1 MLAADDLLYDNV
13 PMSKKWKALLLI
25 GCGILIVLVALVYDV
40 YEQTFRQIN
49 PAPLPVEVAGLPL
62 EGRTYGGPA
71 LAELSRMH
79 GQEFQLTQGAVGSYG
94 EATLYV
100 AGTPLRYMAGRMM
113 VDMREKIVRSES
125 PFTPLGEL
133 KYGSR
138 TVYELVGMGQQH
150 YYFRS
155 GNLVIWLAA
164 NEQAAEMALQ
174 EALDFYP

>member
-1 MLAADDLLYDNV
+1 MLATGDLLYDNV
-13 PMSKKWKALLLI
+13 AMSKKWTALLLI
-25 GCGILIVLVALVYDV
+25 GCGILIFLMALVYAG
-40 YEQTFRQIN
+40 YEQRFKQIN
-49 PAPLPVEVAGLPL
+49 PAPLPGEVAGLSL

-71 LAELSRMH
+71 LAELSWMH

-94 EATLYV
+94 EVTLYV
-100 AGTPLRYMAGRMM
+100 AGTPLSFMAGWMM
-113 VDMREKIVRSES
+113 VDMRDKIARSES
-125 PFTPLGEL
+125 PFTPLTER

-164 NEQAAEMALQ
+164 NEQLAELALQ

>member
-1 MLAADDLLYDNV
+1 MLATGDLLYDNDA
-13 PMSKKWKALLLI
+13 MSKKWTALLLI
-25 GCGILIVLVALVYDV
+25 GCGILIVLMALVYGV
-40 YEQTFRQIN
+40 YEQKVKQIN
-49 PAPLPVEVAGLPL
+49 PASLPGEVAGLPL
-62 EGRTYGGPA
+62 EGSIYGGPA
-71 LAELSRMH
+71 LAELSWMH
-79 GQEFQLTQGAVGSYG
+79 GQEFQLNEGAVGSYG

-100 AGTPLRYMAGRMM
+100 AGTPLSFMAKRMM
-113 VDMREKIVRSES
+113 VDMRDKIVGSET
-125 PFTPLGEL
+125 PFTPLNEM

-164 NEQAAEMALQ
+164 NEQVAELALQ